1 MIFVRNTVILL
12 NEQGDKCAIRMKNR
26 LIFAGKSVKNRTK
39 APGHRKNVLVKT
51 LKIIYNRDM
60 ISRMGIF
67 RRKIPKGKNQTREEE
82 ENMLEKLFHLKENK
96 TTVKTEVTAG
106 ITSFFTMAYIIFVN
120 PQILSAAGMDAGAVM
135 LATCVASAIGTF
147 LMAFLANYPFALAPG
162 MGLNAFFAFTICG
175 SMGYSWQAALAAVF
189 ISGCLFIIITVTGVR
204 EAIVRAI
211 PMELKNAIS
220 VGIGFFIAFIGL
232 KNANMLKFT
241 IDPGKYQNFDGT
253 IVADASPIPAFNFA
267 SASTLLAIFGLI
279 VLAVLYVRKV
289 KGALFLGILI
299 TSAVGCVLQF
309 ALGIDVGVTAP
320 TGGISIPSLAPTFMQ
335 FTHGFGELFNFSEGV
350 GSVLMSVVSVLIS
363 LVLVDMFDTIGT
375 LIGTATRANMLDKEG
390 NLPRANG
397 ALLADAIATA
407 CGAVLG
413 TSTVTT
419 FVESSAGVSEGGRT
433 GLTSLTTGV
442 LFLVAIVA
450 SPFLGLV
457 PTAATAP
464 VLIIVGV
471 LMMASVKNIN
481 WGEFESALP
490 AFMTI
495 ACMPFAYSIA
505 DGIAAGFI
513 FFTITKLF
521 KGKAKEVH
529 PIMYVLCVLFILRFI
544 IVM

>member
-1 MIFVRNTVILL
+1 M
-12 NEQGDKCAIRMKNR
+12 
-26 LIFAGKSVKNRTK
+26 
-39 APGHRKNVLVKT
+39 
-51 LKIIYNRDM
+51 
-60 ISRMGIF
+60 
-67 RRKIPKGKNQTREEE
+67 REEE

-147 LMAFLANYPFALAPG
+147 LMTFLANYPFALAPG

-211 PMELKNAIS
+211 PME
-220 VGIGFFIAFIGL
+220 L

-433 GLTSLTTGV
+433 GLTSLTTGL

>member
-1 MIFVRNTVILL
+1 MERI
-12 NEQGDKCAIRMKNR
+12 
-26 LIFAGKSVKNRTK
+26 
-39 APGHRKNVLVKT
+39 
-51 LKIIYNRDM
+51 
-60 ISRMGIF
+60 
-67 RRKIPKGKNQTREEE
+67 
-82 ENMLEKLFHLKENK
+82 FHLKENG
-96 TTVKTEVTAG
+96 TTVKTEILAG
-106 ITSFFTMAYIIFVN
+106 LTTFMTMAYIIALN
-120 PQILSAAGMDAGAVM
+120 PNLLTNFAVGTPLWNGVF
-135 LATCVASAIGTF
+135 LATCIASAIGTVC
-147 LMAFLANYPFALAPG
+147 MAFLANKPFVMAPG
-162 MGLNAFFAFTICG
+162 MGLNSFFAVIAGNVAAMLNTDYTSAF
-175 SMGYSWQAALAAVF
+175 QAVLCIILVEGIVF
-189 ISGCLFIIITVTGVR
+189 LLLSAFNIRDKIVDAIPLGVR
-204 EAIVRAI
+204 LGIGPAIGLMLMNI
-211 PMELKNAIS
+211 GLGSN
-220 VGIGFFIAFIGL
+220 VGIYAEGNGYTSPFYVLRDFFGAMTPSVIKDHMGAEYNTMVLTVITMFIGL
-232 KNANMLKFT
+232 FVIILLAKKGVKAAVLVGML
-241 IDPGKYQNFDGT
+241 
-253 IVADASPIPAFNFA
+253 VASVIYWAGSFIFLKVNPFA
-267 SASTLLAIFGLI
+267 SLEGASFLPPFQDMVSTTLFKFDFSDFFRIGWFTAVSLI
-279 VLAVLYVRKV
+279 
-289 KGALFLGILI
+289 I
-299 TSAVGCVLQF
+299 TFCM
-309 ALGIDVGVTAP
+309 I
-320 TGGISIPSLAPTFMQ
+320 
-335 FTHGFGELFNFSEGV
+335 
-350 GSVLMSVVSVLIS
+350 
-363 LVLVDMFDTIGT
+363 DMFDTIGT

-433 GLTSLTTGV
+433 GLTSLTTGL

>member
-1 MIFVRNTVILL
+1 MERI
-12 NEQGDKCAIRMKNR
+12 
-26 LIFAGKSVKNRTK
+26 
-39 APGHRKNVLVKT
+39 
-51 LKIIYNRDM
+51 
-60 ISRMGIF
+60 
-67 RRKIPKGKNQTREEE
+67 
-82 ENMLEKLFHLKENK
+82 FHLKENG
-96 TTVKTEVTAG
+96 TSVKTEILAG
-106 ITSFFTMAYIIFVN
+106 LTTFMTMAYIIALN
-120 PQILSAAGMDAGAVM
+120 PNLLTNFAVGTPLWNGVF
-135 LATCVASAIGTF
+135 LATCIASAIGTVV
-147 LMAFLANYPFALAPG
+147 MAFLANKPFVMAPG
-162 MGLNAFFAFTICG
+162 MGLNSFFAVIAGNVAAMLNTDYTSAF
-175 SMGYSWQAALAAVF
+175 QAVLCIILVEGIVF
-189 ISGCLFIIITVTGVR
+189 LLLSVFNIRDKIVTAIPLGVR
-204 EAIVRAI
+204 
-211 PMELKNAIS
+211 L
-220 VGIGFFIAFIGL
+220 GIGPAIGL
-232 KNANMLKFT
+232 MLMNIGLGSNVGVYAEGNGFTTPFYVMRDFFGALTPSYLQNNMGDTGFATMILTVVTMFVGLFVILAMSKKG
-241 IDPGKYQNFDGT
+241 IKGSVLYGML
-253 IVADASPIPAFNFA
+253 VASVIYWIGSFAFLHTNPFASLATASFLPPFADMAKVTLFKFNFA
-267 SASTLLAIFGLI
+267 GFMEIGWFTAITLI
-279 VLAVLYVRKV
+279 
-289 KGALFLGILI
+289 I
-299 TSAVGCVLQF
+299 TFCM
-309 ALGIDVGVTAP
+309 I
-320 TGGISIPSLAPTFMQ
+320 
-335 FTHGFGELFNFSEGV
+335 
-350 GSVLMSVVSVLIS
+350 
-363 LVLVDMFDTIGT
+363 DMFDTIGT

-433 GLTSLTTGV
+433 GLTSLTTGL

>member
-1 MIFVRNTVILL
+1 
-12 NEQGDKCAIRMKNR
+12 
-26 LIFAGKSVKNRTK
+26 
-39 APGHRKNVLVKT
+39 
-51 LKIIYNRDM
+51 
-60 ISRMGIF
+60 
-67 RRKIPKGKNQTREEE
+67 
-82 ENMLEKLFHLKENK
+82 MLEKLFHLKENK

-147 LMAFLANYPFALAPG
+147 LMAFLANYPFA
-162 MGLNAFFAFTICG
+162 
-175 SMGYSWQAALAAVF
+175 
-189 ISGCLFIIITVTGVR
+189 
-204 EAIVRAI
+204 
-211 PMELKNAIS
+211 
-220 VGIGFFIAFIGL
+220 
-232 KNANMLKFT
+232 
-241 IDPGKYQNFDGT
+241 
-253 IVADASPIPAFNFA
+253 
-267 SASTLLAIFGLI
+267 
-279 VLAVLYVRKV
+279 
-289 KGALFLGILI
+289 
-299 TSAVGCVLQF
+299 
-309 ALGIDVGVTAP
+309 
-320 TGGISIPSLAPTFMQ
+320 LAPTFMQ

>member
-1 MIFVRNTVILL
+1 M
-12 NEQGDKCAIRMKNR
+12 
-26 LIFAGKSVKNRTK
+26 
-39 APGHRKNVLVKT
+39 
-51 LKIIYNRDM
+51 
-60 ISRMGIF
+60 
-67 RRKIPKGKNQTREEE
+67 REEE

-147 LMAFLANYPFALAPG
+147 LMTFLANYPFALAPG

-211 PMELKNAIS
+211 PME
-220 VGIGFFIAFIGL
+220 L

-299 TSAVGCVLQF
+299 TSAVGCILQF

-433 GLTSLTTGV
+433 GLTSLTTGL

>member
-1 MIFVRNTVILL
+1 M
-12 NEQGDKCAIRMKNR
+12 
-26 LIFAGKSVKNRTK
+26 
-39 APGHRKNVLVKT
+39 
-51 LKIIYNRDM
+51 
-60 ISRMGIF
+60 
-67 RRKIPKGKNQTREEE
+67 REEE

-147 LMAFLANYPFALAPG
+147 LMTFLANYPFALAPG

-320 TGGISIPSLAPTFMQ
+320 TGGISIPRLWRAVQLQRGCWLCADVGCFGADFSGTGRYVRHHRYPDWYSYPRQYAGQRGQPAKSQRRPAGRRDCNRLRRCSGYL
-335 FTHGFGELFNFSEGV
+335 HG
-350 GSVLMSVVSVLIS
+350 
-363 LVLVDMFDTIGT
+363 
-375 LIGTATRANMLDKEG
+375 
-390 NLPRANG
+390 
-397 ALLADAIATA
+397 
-407 CGAVLG
+407 
-413 TSTVTT
+413 
-419 FVESSAGVSEGGRT
+419 
-433 GLTSLTTGV
+433 
-442 LFLVAIVA
+442 
-450 SPFLGLV
+450 
-457 PTAATAP
+457 
-464 VLIIVGV
+464 
-471 LMMASVKNIN
+471 
-481 WGEFESALP
+481 
-490 AFMTI
+490 
-495 ACMPFAYSIA
+495 Y
-505 DGIAAGFI
+505 
-513 FFTITKLF
+513 
-521 KGKAKEVH
+521 H
-529 PIMYVLCVLFILRFI
+529 LC
-544 IVM
+544 